1 MMKSKVID
9 RPMFKKKGPPV
20 PPEDVNNVGIMQ
32 GFMDQISMMDDMEG
46 EEEDDEEMEM
56 GKMMDRRPDSPEI
69 LMNNLRGDMRSVDAR
84 VEELADL
91 VGYRAASETPTEVL
105 ALLQPVL
112 AQQGAMVQPPPQMAM
127 PAQANPMAA
136 PAGGVADLAAM
147 AQGPQTAPPM
157 PMPEAPPPGGIGS
170 LPAAAEQQAPIAMK
184 DGGIVQH
191 FQEGSGEEGV
201 TPVDLS
207 GQQAFY
213 PPELV
218 AKAQQDVLDLMTT
231 QQQRLP
237 SLESA
242 MASRLPMY
250 ERLLGT
256 DKQAVQA
263 QMLFDIAQG
272 ALNVAAGVDAEG
284 NRVRGAVS
292 PVGRIAA
299 GMRNVPALIGARAGE
314 LAKGQREAKLLALQ
328 AGEKDIALL
337 RDYNF
342 KLIDSQ
348 RKLSGDIVK
357 AAAKGQGFGSGVKG
371 AAWNFVTRF
380 APDFAAGK
388 LTPENDRRFKSS
400 YAIIS
405 EPTYITN
412 PFTGNLETR
421 RPPIP
426 DFISNAIKLRDNMPL
441 PAPSGKGKGKKGE
454 AAPVS
459 EAVPMSEAP
468 VTTAP
473 GPVTTAPGAAAPVRE
488 AAPVTTAPTKQP
500 AREVTLWQLTPVL
513 TGPVATVK
521 DVISSVPGF
530 GNVGA
535 DVTQA
540 RARYLGD
547 FRELVKSLQNSPVFA
562 QGERAAIEKEL
573 DIEPR
578 FFDDPAKLRNKLIG
592 IDSYLTKRLT
602 DAQANASNANLP
614 VEQRKEH
621 TKIVTTIQ
629 NFLPKLGIPEKI
641 YTDKA
646 RQTFIKRSLP
656 GTPYLWNGTTLEYT
670 DPVALTTREE
680 VQQFARENPPNTP
693 FMYDGMLYYTKGKG
707 R

>member
-1 MMKSKVID
+1 MKSKVID

-32 GFMDQISMMDDMEG
+32 GFMDQVSMMDDMEG
-46 EEEDDEEMEM
+46 EEEDDDEMEM

-112 AQQGAMVQPPPQMAM
+112 AQQGAMMQPPPQMAG
-127 PAQANPMAA
+127 PTPPGPMAA

-147 AQGPQTAPPM
+147 AQGPQTTPP
-157 PMPEAPPPGGIGS
+157 PAPPPEMPAGGIAS

-184 DGGIVQH
+184 DGGIVQR

-201 TPVDLS
+201 TPVDIGS
-207 GQQAFY
+207 SQAFY

-218 AKAQQDVLDLMTT
+218 TRAQKDVIDLMNT
-231 QQQRLP
+231 QPQRMPDLQT
-237 SLESA
+237 A

-250 ERLLGT
+250 QSLLGS
-256 DKQAVQA
+256 DREMVKA

-292 PVGRIAA
+292 PIGRFAA

-328 AGEKDIALL
+328 AGEKDIALI
-337 RDYNF
+337 REYNY

-380 APDFAAGK
+380 APDYAAGK
-388 LTPENDRRFKSS
+388 LTPENDRRFESS

-412 PFTGNLETR
+412 PYTGNLETR

-426 DFISNAIKLRDNMPL
+426 EFISNAFKYRGGIPMP
-441 PAPSGKGKGKKGE
+441 ATKGGKKDAKG
-454 AAPVS
+454 APVT
-459 EAVPMSEAP
+459 EAVPMPEGAAPVTTVPGAPAP

-473 GPVTTAPGAAAPVRE
+473 EAGTTAPAPAPVKGRKGG
-488 AAPVTTAPTKQP
+488 VPTIW
-500 AREVTLWQLTPVL
+500 ELTPLL
-513 TGPVATVK
+513 TGPVPSVAGMV
-521 DVISSVPGF
+521 SRVPGL
-530 GNVGA
+530 GNVGK

-540 RARYLGD
+540 RAQFEGD
-547 FRELVKSLQNSPVFA
+547 VRELVKGLQNSPVFA
-562 QGERAAIEKEL
+562 QKEREAIESEL
-573 DIEPR
+573 KLEPKV
-578 FFDDPAKLRNKLIG
+578 FDDPANLRNTLIG
-592 IDSYLTKRLT
+592 INNYLIGRLADSK
-602 DAQANASNANLP
+602 ANATNANLP

-621 TKIVTTIQ
+621 TKIVTSIQ
-629 NFLPKLGIPEKI
+629 DFLPKLGIPPYI
-641 YTDKA
+641 YT
-646 RQTFIKRSLP
+646 IKELQRFTAANPP
-656 GTPYLWNGTTLEYT
+656 GTPFLWNGSDLR
-670 DPVALTTREE
+670 V
-680 VQQFARENPPNTP
+680 
-693 FMYDGMLYYTKGKG
+693 TKGAQ
-707 R
+707 

>member
-32 GFMDQISMMDDMEG
+32 GFMDQVSMMDDMEG
-46 EEEDDEEMEM
+46 EEEDEDEMEM

-191 FQEGSGEEGV
+191 FQAGSDEEGV

-213 PPELV
+213 PPDLV
-218 AKAQQDVLDLMTT
+218 AKAQQDVVDLLAT

-242 MASRLPMY
+242 MAARLPTY
-250 ERLLGT
+250 QRLLGA
-256 DKQAVQA
+256 DKEAIQA

-284 NRVRGAVS
+284 NRIRGNVS
-292 PVGRIAA
+292 PIARIAA
-299 GMRNVPALIGARAGE
+299 GIRNVPALIGARAGE

-328 AGEKDIALL
+328 AGEKDIALV

-342 KLIDSQ
+342 KLISEQ

-357 AAAKGQGFGSGVKG
+357 AAARGQGFGSGVKG
-371 AAWNFVTRF
+371 AAWNFITRF
-380 APDFAAGK
+380 APDYAAGK

-426 DFISNAIKLRDNMPL
+426 DFVSTAIKLRDSIPL
-441 PAPSGKGKGKKGE
+441 PATPGKGKGKKGE

-459 EAVPMSEAP
+459 EAVPVSEA
-468 VTTAP
+468 
-473 GPVTTAPGAAAPVRE
+473 PVTTAPGAAAPAGE

-500 AREVTLWQLTPVL
+500 ARERTIWELTPVL
-513 TGPVATVK
+513 TGPIPAAK

-547 FRELVKSLQNSPVFA
+547 YRELVKTLQNSPVYA
-562 QGERAAIEKEL
+562 QGERSAIEKEL
-573 DIEPR
+573 DLDPR

-592 IDSYLTKRLT
+592 IEAYLTKRLT

-614 VEQRKEH
+614 VEQRKDH
-621 TKIVTTIQ
+621 TKIVTAIQ
-629 NFLPKLGIPEKI
+629 NFLPKLGVPPKL
-641 YTDKA
+641 YTIKA
-646 RQTFIKRSLP
+646 LQDFTKKSPP
-656 GTPYLWNGTTLEYT
+656 GTPFLWNGSDLR
-670 DPVALTTREE
+670 V
-680 VQQFARENPPNTP
+680 
-693 FMYDGMLYYTKGKG
+693 TKGAE
-707 R
+707 

>member
-1 MMKSKVID
+1 MKSKVID

-32 GFMDQISMMDDMEG
+32 GFMDQVSMMDEMEG
-46 EEEDDEEMEM
+46 EEDDDEMEM

-112 AQQGAMVQPPPQMAM
+112 AQQGAMMQPPPQMAG
-127 PAQANPMAA
+127 PTPPGPMAA

-147 AQGPQTAPPM
+147 AQGPQTTPP
-157 PMPEAPPPGGIGS
+157 PAPPPEMPAGGIAS

-184 DGGIVQH
+184 DGGIVQR

-201 TPVDLS
+201 TPVDIGS
-207 GQQAFY
+207 SQAFY

-218 AKAQQDVLDLMTT
+218 TRAQKDVIDLMNT
-231 QQQRLP
+231 QPQRMPDLQT
-237 SLESA
+237 A

-250 ERLLGT
+250 QQLLGS
-256 DKQAVQA
+256 DREMVKA

-292 PVGRIAA
+292 PVGRFAA

-314 LAKGQREAKLLALQ
+314 LAKSQREAKLLALQ
-328 AGEKDIALL
+328 AGEKDIALI
-337 RDYNF
+337 REYNY

-380 APDFAAGK
+380 APEYAAGK
-388 LTPENDRRFKSS
+388 LTPENDRRFQSA
-400 YAIIS
+400 YAIIT

-426 DFISNAIKLRDNMPL
+426 EFVANAVNARNNIPMP
-441 PAPSGKGKGKKGE
+441 ATKGGKKG
-454 AAPVS
+454 AKGAPVT
-459 EAVPMSEAP
+459 EAVPMPEAPAP

-473 GPVTTAPGAAAPVRE
+473 
-488 AAPVTTAPTKQP
+488 APVTTTPEAEITAPAPETKKGKRP
-500 AREVTLWQLTPVL
+500 TLWELSSL
-513 TGPVATVK
+513 ITGPVPTTK
-521 DVISSVPGF
+521 EVISSIPGL
-530 GNVGA
+530 GNLDAAG
-535 DVTQA
+535 TQA
-540 RARYLGD
+540 RTTFLGD
-547 FRELVKSLQNSPVFA
+547 INELVKNLQTSPVYA
-562 QGERAAIEKEL
+562 QGERIDIKRDLNL
-573 DIEPR
+573 DPR
-578 FFDDPAKLRNKLIG
+578 FMDDPAKLRNKLVG
-592 IDSYLTKRLT
+592 LHTYLNKRLV
-602 DAQANASNANLP
+602 DAQANATNETLP
-614 VEQRKEH
+614 VKQRQEYSQFA
-621 TKIVTTIQ
+621 TTIKD
-629 NFLPKLGIPEKI
+629 FLPKLGIPAQI
-641 YTDKA
+641 YT
-646 RQTFIKRSLP
+646 IKELQRFTAANPP
-656 GTPYLWNGTTLEYT
+656 GTPFLWNGSDLR
-670 DPVALTTREE
+670 V
-680 VQQFARENPPNTP
+680 
-693 FMYDGMLYYTKGKG
+693 TKGAQ
-707 R
+707 

>member
-1 MMKSKVID
+1 MKSKALD

-32 GFMDQISMMDDMEG
+32 GFMDQVSMMDDMEEG
-46 EEEDDEEMEM
+46 DNEDEGDM

-91 VGYRAASETPTEVL
+91 VGYRAAAETPTEVL

-112 AQQGAMVQPPPQMAM
+112 AQQGAMMQPPPQMAG
-127 PAQANPMAA
+127 PTPPGPMAA
-136 PAGGVADLAAM
+136 PAGGAADLAAM
-147 AQGPQTAPPM
+147 AQGPQTT
-157 PMPEAPPPGGIGS
+157 PPPPAPEMPAGGIAS
-170 LPAAAEQQAPIAMK
+170 LPAAAEQQAPISMK
-184 DGGIVQH
+184 NGGIVQR

-201 TPVDLS
+201 TPVDIGS
-207 GQQAFY
+207 SQAFY

-218 AKAQQDVLDLMTT
+218 TRAQKDVIDLMNT
-231 QQQRLP
+231 QPQRMPDLQT
-237 SLESA
+237 A

-250 ERLLGT
+250 QSLLGT

-292 PVGRIAA
+292 PIGRIAA

-328 AGEKDIALL
+328 AGEKDIALI
-337 RDYNF
+337 REYNY

-380 APDFAAGK
+380 APDYAAGK
-388 LTPENDRRFKSS
+388 LTPENDRRFQSA

-426 DFISNAIKLRDNMPL
+426 DFLTNAFKVRDNIPMP
-441 PAPSGKGKGKKGE
+441 ATKGGKKG
-454 AAPVS
+454 AKGAPVT
-459 EAVPMSEAP
+459 EVAPMTEGAPAPAP

-473 GPVTTAPGAAAPVRE
+473 EAGTTVPE
-488 AAPVTTAPTKQP
+488 AAPVKAGKTRQK
-500 AREVTLWQLTPVL
+500 TLWELTPVL
-513 TGPVATVK
+513 TGPVPTAK
-521 DVISSVPGF
+521 DVLSSVPGL
-530 GNVGA
+530 GGIGA

-540 RARYLGD
+540 RSQYLGE
-547 FRELVKSLQNSPVFA
+547 FRELVKSLQNSPVYA
-562 QGERAAIEKEL
+562 QGERAAIEGEL
-573 DIEPR
+573 NIEPR
-578 FFDDPAKLRNKLIG
+578 FFDDPEKLRNKLIG
-592 IDSYLTKRLT
+592 INTYLTRRLT
-602 DAQANASNANLP
+602 DAQTNATNANLP
-614 VEQRKEH
+614 VEQRKAH
-621 TKIVTTIQ
+621 AKIVTDIK
-629 NFLPKLGIPEKI
+629 NFLPKLGIPTQI
-641 YTDKA
+641 YT
-646 RQTFIKRSLP
+646 IKELQRFTAANP
-656 GTPYLWNGTTLEYT
+656 AGTPFLWNGSDLR
-670 DPVALTTREE
+670 V
-680 VQQFARENPPNTP
+680 
-693 FMYDGMLYYTKGKG
+693 TKGAQ
-707 R
+707 